1 MSDRL
6 SKIAFKQIIRKEWMD
21 RTLELVCAGV
31 SEKEI
36 REYLDGYIST
46 QQQRGGEGLKRN
58 KATYGM
64 AITMLSCW
72 FRKDEELEAFRSALI
87 EEAKKTDR
95 TNWLPLH
102 MAIVIASYPFWLHVC
117 SVTGRLFSFQD
128 TISSSQIYDK
138 MKSIYGDKE
147 TIARN
152 TRYAIRTMVSWGLI
166 ADSAKRKGFYDFT
179 SKFEIHGPRIQA
191 LLFESVLLTYADGKA
206 IYEDIYRNPALF
218 KFQYDYISAGMVE
231 SLSQGR
237 VQLLNYGLTTEYL
250 CLRNSGN

>member
-1 MSDRL
+1 
-6 SKIAFKQIIRKEWMD
+6 MD

-36 REYLDGYIST
+36 REYLDEYLST

-72 FRKDEELEAFRSALI
+72 FRKDEELESFRNALL

-95 TNWLPLH
+95 SNWLPLH
-102 MAIVIASYPFWLHVC
+102 MAIVIASYPFWLQVC
-117 SVTGRLFSFQD
+117 SVTGKLFSFQD

-152 TRYAIRTMVSWGLI
+152 TRYAIRTMVSWGLME
-166 ADSAKRKGFYDFT
+166 DSKKRKGFYELP
-179 SKFEIHGPRIQA
+179 SKLEIHNQRIQA
-191 LLFESVLLTYADGKA
+191 LLFESLLLTCVDGKA
-206 IYEDIYRNPALF
+206 IYEEVYRNPGLF
-218 KFQYDYISAGMVE
+218 KFQYDYMSAGMIE

-250 CLRNSGN
+250 CLRNSED